1 MNVSAFTTSRPI
13 FTIMVTLI
21 VILIGCVSL
30 SRLPIDLLPE
40 ISYPVLSINTPYG
53 NAAPEEVEK
62 LVTEV
67 IESAVSVVQGIKEI
81 TSESTEG
88 NSRVRVSF
96 TWGTNLDAASNDV
109 RDRLDRIINSLPDEI
124 DRPQIRK
131 FDPNSAPI
139 LFYGAASDL
148 DPIELRRLIDDQIS
162 YRVEQVPGVASL
174 DVWGGLE
181 REIQI
186 EIDPDRLRALQ
197 LSLDT
202 VRNAIRDANISLPAG
217 TIKAGNTEIRL
228 RTPGEMTRV
237 DQLRD
242 LVVDRRNNVPIYLK
256 QVAEVIDTHSEITR
270 IVRINGKPGV
280 RLAIRKQSGTNTVEV
295 AQQAKAV
302 IEQINRDFP
311 QISLISI
318 IDTSDY
324 IKRSLANVGRTIIL
338 GGLLAALVLLVFLR
352 KIRATLVVITAI
364 PVAIIS
370 TFAMMYFGNLTLNL
384 MTLGGL
390 ALGVGMMVDNSIVV
404 LENILRRHQKHNE
417 HPSDAAIRGA
427 NEVTGAIVAST
438 CTTLVIFVPMLFAR
452 EISGLLFRQLT
463 YVVAFALLCSLFM
476 ALTLVPMLTR
486 LLLGIRR
493 EKKAGGIIQHA
504 GDSLGRG
511 HEKLN
516 SAYERTLEAGLQHP
530 VLTVCIVLLAFGSAL
545 AVIPRIG
552 TEFMP
557 ASDEGEVR
565 VNMDMAGGTRLEILD
580 ETMGSIEKI
589 VYESIP
595 EMRASTM
602 NLGSSGG
609 RGDAAGGNIRISL
622 VPVAERTRSTAEI
635 ATDVRKKIGVI
646 PGTEVRVRAGQGL
659 FLLSRLLGGGEDN
672 LEIEIHGYDLEILD
686 RLAKVVEEQIKEI
699 PGITDTRRGR
709 REGVP
714 QKLLEIDRDRAA
726 DLGLTVA
733 QIARTLET
741 ALSGTKAG
749 QFRDGSG
756 EEVDILVKVKDA
768 DLLSIDELLTHTI
781 TNKFGEPVSLR
792 NLLVPRSGIGPVEIE
807 RKNQQRMVEIRANVT
822 DRPLGD
828 VAGDVQNRLA
838 NIPRPRGYEILM
850 SGDIEEQAKSFR
862 EMLLGIILATVLV
875 YMVLACL
882 YESLLS
888 PVIVM
893 FCVPLPLIGVVLT
906 LLFTGTTFNV
916 QSFIGCIMLVGIV
929 VNNAILIVDRANTLF
944 RDKGQDL
951 LTAVRGAGRDR
962 LRPVLMTSLTTILSL
977 LPLAIGIGEGSD
989 MQAPLARTVLGGLL
1003 SASLITL
1010 IFIPVLYVL
1019 FNRRAE
1025 RIRDKIKAGMPS

>member
-1 MNVSAFTTSRPI
+1 MNVSAFTTRRPI

-21 VILIGCVSL
+21 IILIGFVSL

-40 ISYPVLSINTPYG
+40 ISYPVLSINTSYG

-62 LVTEV
+62 LVTEI
-67 IESAVSVVQGIKEI
+67 IEGAVSVIQGIKEI

-109 RDRLDRIINSLPDEI
+109 RDRLDRVINLLPDEI

-139 LFYGAASDL
+139 LFYGASSDL

-162 YRVEQVPGVASL
+162 YRIEQVPGVASL

-181 REIQI
+181 REIRI

-228 RTPGEMTRV
+228 RTPGELTAV
-237 DQLRD
+237 DQLLD
-242 LVVDRRNNVPIYLK
+242 LVVDRRGDVPVYLK
-256 QVAEVIDTHSEITR
+256 QVAEVNDTHSEVTR

-280 RLAIRKQSGTNTVEV
+280 RLAIRKQSGTNTVAV
-295 AQQAKAV
+295 AEQAKKA

-311 QISLISI
+311 QINLISI

-338 GGLLAALVLLVFLR
+338 GGILAALVLLIFLR

-364 PVAIIS
+364 PVAIIT

-404 LENILRRHQKHNE
+404 LENILRRYQKHGE
-417 HPSDAAIRGA
+417 TPTDAAIRGA

-452 EISGLLFRQLT
+452 EISGLLFRPLT
-463 YVVAFALLCSLFM
+463 YVVAFSLLCSLFM

-486 LLLGIRR
+486 LFLGIRK
-493 EKKAGGIIQHA
+493 EKKAGGLLERLADWI
-504 GDSLGRG
+504 GRG

-516 SAYERTLEAGLQHP
+516 IGYEKTLNAGLQHP
-530 VLTVCIVLLAFGSAL
+530 VFTVFLVLVTFGLAL
-545 AVIPRIG
+545 AITPLIG

-580 ETMGSIEKI
+580 ETMGTIEEI
-589 VYESIP
+589 VNDSVP
-595 EMRASTM
+595 EMRAAIIDI
-602 NLGSSGG
+602 GSSGG
-609 RGDAAGGNIRISL
+609 RGDSAGGNIRISL
-622 VPVAERTRSTAEI
+622 VPSAERVRSSDEV
-635 ATDVRKKIGVI
+635 ATDLRRKIGII

-672 LEIEIHGYDLEILD
+672 LEIEIHGYDLEVLD
-686 RLAKVVEEQIKEI
+686 RLAKVLEDKVQDI

-709 REGVP
+709 KEGVP
-714 QKLLEIDRDRAA
+714 QKLLEIDRERAA

-756 EEVDILVKVKDA
+756 EEVDILVKVRDA

-781 TNKFGEPVSLR
+781 ANKSGEPVSLR
-792 NLLVPRSGIGPVEIE
+792 NLLIPRSGIGPVEIE
-807 RKNQQRMVEIRANVT
+807 RKNQQRMVDIRANVT
-822 DRPLGD
+822 GRPLGD
-828 VAGDVQNRLA
+828 VAADVQNMLA
-838 NIPRPRGYEILM
+838 NIPRPRGYEILIA
-850 SGDIEEQAKSFR
+850 GDIEEQAKSFR
-862 EMLLGIILATVLV
+862 EMLLGIVLATVLV

-893 FCVPLPLIGVVLT
+893 FAVPLPLIGVVLI
-906 LLFTGTTFNV
+906 LLLTGTTFNV

-944 RDKGQDL
+944 RDRGQDL
-951 LTAVRGAGRDR
+951 LTAVRAAGRDR

-977 LPLAIGIGEGSD
+977 LPLALGVGEGSD

-1025 RIRDKIKAGMPS
+1025 RLRDTIKTERQL

>member
-21 VILIGCVSL
+21 VILFGSVSL

-40 ISYPVLSINTPYG
+40 ISYPVLSINTSYG

-81 TSESTEG
+81 TSESSEG

-96 TWGTNLDAASNDV
+96 NWGTNLDAASNDV
-109 RDRLDRIINSLPDEI
+109 RDRLDRIINALPDEI

-139 LFYGAASDL
+139 LFYGAASEL
-148 DPIELRRLIDDQIS
+148 DPIELRRLIDNQIS

-186 EIDPDRLRALQ
+186 TIEPDRLRALQ

-202 VRNAIRDANISLPAG
+202 IRSAIRDANISLPAG

-228 RTPGEMTRV
+228 RTPGEMTSV

-242 LVVDRRNNVPIYLK
+242 LVVDRRNNTPIYLK

-280 RLAIRKQSGTNTVEV
+280 RLSIRKQSGTNTVEV
-295 AQQAKAV
+295 AQKAKAV

-311 QISLISI
+311 QIKLISI

-324 IKRSLANVGRTIIL
+324 IKRSLANVGRTIL
-338 GGLLAALVLLVFLR
+338 FGGLLAALVLLVFLR
-352 KIRATLVVITAI
+352 NIRATLVVIIAI
-364 PVAIIS
+364 PVAILS
-370 TFAMMYFGNLTLNL
+370 TFAMMYFGGLTLNL

-404 LENILRRHQKHNE
+404 LENILRRHQKYNE
-417 HPSDAAIRGA
+417 LPTDAAIRGA
-427 NEVTGAIVAST
+427 NEVTGAIIAST
-438 CTTLVIFVPMLFAR
+438 CTTLVIFVPMLFAQ

-486 LLLGIRR
+486 LFLNISR
-493 EKKAGGIIQHA
+493 EKKPGGILQQA
-504 GDSLGRG
+504 ASSFGRG

-516 SAYERTLEAGLQHP
+516 SAYERTLEFGLQYP
-530 VLTVCIVLLAFGSAL
+530 FSTVFIVVITFGWAL
-545 AVIPRIG
+545 AVTPKIG

-565 VNMDMAGGTRLEILD
+565 VSIDMAGGTRLELLD
-580 ETMGSIEKI
+580 ETMSSVEDI
-589 VYESIP
+589 VYKSIP
-595 EMRASTM
+595 EMRASTVY
-602 NLGSSGG
+602 LGSSGG
-609 RGDAAGGNIRISL
+609 RGDAAGGTIRISL

-635 ATDVRKKIGVI
+635 AADVRKKIGVI
-646 PGTEVRVRAGQGL
+646 PGTEVRVRAGQGF

-672 LEIEIHGYDLEILD
+672 LEIEIHGYDLETLD
-686 RLAKVVEEQIKEI
+686 RLAKEVEEQIKEV

-714 QKLLEIDRDRAA
+714 QKLLEIDRERAS
-726 DLGLTVA
+726 DLGFTVA

-756 EEVDILVKVKDA
+756 EEIDILVKIKDA
-768 DLLSIDELLTHTI
+768 DLLSIDELLTNTI
-781 TNKFGEPVSLR
+781 TNKFGEAVSLR

-807 RKNQQRMVEIRANVT
+807 RKNQQRMVGIRANVS

-828 VAGDVQNRLA
+828 VAADVQEKLT

-850 SGDIEEQAKSFR
+850 SGDIAEQAKSFR
-862 EMLLGIILATVLV
+862 EMLIGITLAVILV

-882 YESLLS
+882 YESLIS
-888 PVIVM
+888 PIIVM
-893 FCVPLPLIGVVLT
+893 LCVPLPFIGVVLV
-906 LLFTGTTFNV
+906 LLLTGTTFNV

-944 RDKGQDL
+944 REKGQDL

-977 LPLAIGIGEGSD
+977 LPLAVGLGEGSD

-1010 IFIPVLYVL
+1010 IFIPVVYVL
-1019 FNRRAE
+1019 FNRHAE
-1025 RIRDKIKAGMPS
+1025 RKRMNHKDGMPS